1 MRNHTY
7 LGLVIDDCLSW
18 RPAVK
23 QTISRCALHLNVL
36 RRIRGQTWGTSQSM
50 TLQMYRGL
58 IQSRLLYAL
67 PLVLVRDAQVT
78 KMKALRICLGLPLSV
93 PNEKSSVGTLD
104 DDPPPPPPHATVSL
118 NISEEIPQLRSKK
131 LVSDVVSR
139 NLAEEHVDSFFD
151 GWIKVFTDGSVC
163 HQKKSSTAAV
173 IIPELAII
181 KSGRLNFHTS
191 STIEEL
197 KALELALD
205 TLHDL
210 QSPER
215 AALLTDSRAALQI
228 LSNLEDAPPIA
239 RIIASKV
246 ESLEKKGWT
255 IAFQWLPSH
264 CGIDGNERADRIAA
278 EAHER
283 TSSTLHVPKINEAR
297 LLIARET
304 QKRHPDLGDI
314 RAPPL
319 NPPLAGGTPP
329 PPVPTKLGRPEA
341 ALLHRLR
348 TRSAFTASWLYRIK
362 RVDSPHCQTCQ
373 VPEDIEHLLRDC
385 PIFDAQ
391 RSRLHLEL
399 RQIGAAR
406 QSLSHLL
413 FPPGPRG
420 IATKCLVFL
429 PVSSMTGPAW
439 RKACDCDG

>member
-1 MRNHTY
+1 MCSHLYSYGTLR
-7 LGLVIDDCLSW
+7 SRRW
-18 RPAVK
+18 RSFKGKPSESVSVFPRPR
-23 QTISRCALHLNVL
+23 QTSTSNLLQRFDRRPNPRL
-36 RRIRGQTWGTSQSM
+36 RKV
-50 TLQMYRGL
+50 
-58 IQSRLLYAL
+58 YAEF
-67 PLVLVRDAQVT
+67 
-78 KMKALRICLGLPLSV
+78 K
-93 PNEKSSVGTLD
+93 ESVGTLD
-104 DDPPPPPPHATVSL
+104 DDPPPPPP
-118 NISEEIPQLRSKK
+118 LR
-131 LVSDVVSR
+131 L
-139 NLAEEHVDSFFD
+139 
-151 GWIKVFTDGSVC
+151 
-163 HQKKSSTAAV
+163 
-173 IIPELAII
+173 
-181 KSGRLNFHTS
+181 FHTS
-191 STIEEL
+191 STIAEL

-205 TLHDL
+205 TRHDL

-246 ESLEKKGWT
+246 ESLETKGWT

-278 EAHER
+278 EAHEL
-283 TSSTLHVPKINEAR
+283 TTSTLHVPKINEAR

-304 QKRHPDLGDI
+304 QKRHPDIGV
-314 RAPPL
+314 
-319 NPPLAGGTPP
+319 AGGTPP

-341 ALLHRLR
+341 ALLHQLR
-348 TRSAFTASWLYRIK
+348 TRSAFTASWLYRTK

-373 VPEDIEHLLRDC
+373 VPVDTEHLLCDC

-420 IATKCLVFL
+420 IATNTFPLLLTFLEDTGLVDPL
-429 PVSSMTGPAW
+429 
-439 RKACDCDG
+439 

>member
-1 MRNHTY
+1 ME
-7 LGLVIDDCLSW
+7 I
-18 RPAVK
+18 
-23 QTISRCALHLNVL
+23 
-36 RRIRGQTWGTSQSM
+36 
-50 TLQMYRGL
+50 
-58 IQSRLLYAL
+58 IQR
-67 PLVLVRDAQVT
+67 
-78 KMKALRICLGLPLSV
+78 KALRICLGLPPSA
-93 PNEKSSVGTLD
+93 PNAQRHLARQTLTRSTSNLLQRFDRRPNSLLGKVYAEFKESVGTLD
-104 DDPPPPPPHATVSL
+104 DDPPPPPPHTTVSL
-118 NISEEIPQLRSKK
+118 NISQEIPQLRSKK

-139 NLAEEHVDSFFD
+139 KLAEEHVDSFFD
-151 GWIKVFTDGSVC
+151 GWIKVFTNGSVC
-163 HQKKSSTAAV
+163 HQQKTSTAAV

-191 STIEEL
+191 STITEL

-246 ESLEKKGWT
+246 ESLERKGWT
-255 IAFQWLPSH
+255 IAFQWFPSH
-264 CGIDGNERADRIAA
+264 CVIDGNERADRIAA
-278 EAHER
+278 EEHEL
-283 TSSTLHVPKINEAR
+283 TNSTLHVPKINEAR

-304 QKRHPDLGDI
+304 QKRHPGLGV
-314 RAPPL
+314 
-319 NPPLAGGTPP
+319 AGGTPP

-362 RVDSPHCQTCQ
+362 RVENPHCQTCQ
-373 VPEDIEHLLRDC
+373 VPEDIEHLLCDC
-385 PIFDAQ
+385 PIFDSQ

-413 FPPGPRG
+413 FPARSRG
-420 IATKCLVFL
+420 IATKTFALLLTFL
-429 PVSSMTGPAW
+429 EDTGLA
-439 RKACDCDG
+439 DHL